1 MSSQRHHLNSNSSS
15 TAQLSVRHCL
25 PGRRLGRP
33 SGLWSVGSH
42 GHCRAAAVA
51 DNSAGQAVVRPL
63 AALTIATGD
72 GSGYTASVVL

>member
-1 MSSQRHHLNSNSSS
+1 MSSPRHHLNSNS

-25 PGRRLGRP
+25 PGWRLGRP
-33 SGLWSVGSH
+33 AGVWSVGSH

-51 DNSAGQAVVRPL
+51 DKSAGQAVVRPL

-72 GSGYTASVVL
+72 GSWVHG